1 VNETDE
7 VGLHARQQPPRQPGR
22 AIEPVAA
29 IAGQASD
36 APATLDTASLFGGRN
51 EVRLLHRGQ
60 EYRLRVTKQGKLIL
74 TK

>member
-1 VNETDE
+1 M
-7 VGLHARQQPPRQPGR
+7 P
-22 AIEPVAA
+22 
-29 IAGQASD
+29 IAGGS
-36 APATLDTASLFGGRN
+36 APATTTANAADRPLQVDVAQIFQGRN

>member
-1 VNETDE
+1 MDQDGPKPRPTGENS
-7 VGLHARQQPPRQPGR
+7 AKPMPPITVE
-22 AIEPVAA
+22 A
-29 IAGQASD
+29 
-36 APATLDTASLFGGRN
+36 ASLFKGAD